1 MELLFALPGVIT
13 TCLLVFV
20 LLKVLERQNEERQG
34 HRIEVDQLVSAQR
47 EQIERLIGVHR
58 KEVANLCQRIQAPQ
72 VAVAQHIPS
81 DLPQD
86 PPQVDLDDDATLRE
100 IRKREGD
107 LNLLAQEL
115 QNRAEQLA
123 AEV

>member
-1 MELLFALPGVIT
+1 MELLFALPGILT

-20 LLKVLERQNEERQG
+20 LLKVLERQNEERVA
-34 HRIEVDQLVSAQR
+34 HRIEIDQLVSAQR

-81 DLPQD
+81 ALPQA

-107 LNLLAQEL
+107 LNLL
-115 QNRAEQLA
+115 
-123 AEV
+123 